1 MTGGRRRTA
10 TAVQVAVALAL
21 VAGLLVTGGSGATLG
36 SGPDRA
42 RVDPGAAAAPVPGS
56 VGSGSTPGSRSDG
69 SRSDGSRSDG
79 SRSDGSAATPGSM
92 AAPAAVTGGAGTPAD
107 LLAADVATGV
117 EQFWRDQF
125 PVHFGRPWV
134 NIRAFHAVDPGN
146 PAVPA
151 PCLRRPLDLSEQ
163 ALYCPDQD
171 TVAWDRAGLVP
182 K

>member
-42 RVDPGAAAAPVPGS
+42 RVDPGAAAAPFPGS
-56 VGSGSTPGSRSDG
+56 VGSGSAP
-69 SRSDGSRSDG
+69 GSRSDG

-107 LLAADVATGV
+107 LLAADVVTGV